1 MIRKKRKVAV
11 KRQPKETDI
20 QIREKLAVRF
30 DALQVM
36 SDATAVGKNRSLIV
50 SGPAGLG
57 KSFTVEAAVK
67 KHGDKINAVS
77 IKGYV
82 RPTGLYKTL
91 Y

>member
-57 KSFTVEAAVK
+57 KSFTVEAAV
-67 KHGDKINAVS
+67 
-77 IKGYV
+77 
-82 RPTGLYKTL
+82 
-91 Y
+91 